1 MVRLIWN
8 SVLFFFSALF
18 YASSV
23 FGQVSYPSPVGHV
36 NDFAN
41 VINADEERDLE
52 NKLRDYKNR
61 TSIEIAVVTV
71 ESTFGLEA
79 PQYAFNLFQK
89 WGIGDKDKNNGIL
102 VLVAP
107 TERDMKIEVGY
118 GMEPDLTDAQAGRI
132 INNVIIPRFKSGQ
145 MQDGIVAGVNAVVS
159 ELGETP
165 FQARLEERKLAEQ
178 RKLVENQRRSEELR
192 ALMVF
197 FGIGLAFLAVIGT
210 PIVLVYLSARKR
222 RRLQLQ
228 FETISGMLST
238 LEKLIK
244 QAENQYSETEQLLV
258 KLQGISPGPVWQ
270 SFARTVPAIP
280 ADIKLAIKEIADLR
294 ELHNKN
300 GWGRSSETYKS
311 VLVLLPSVEKLSS
324 WRDTIEKKI
333 SEVIKAK
340 NDSPV
345 LLKTV
350 LSEIEIDKKHLEHN
364 DISDGA
370 RQCLK
375 DAEDKCKEANSL
387 MASQGLLDWL
397 SIYGLIKTASSL
409 VTRAVKVADS
419 DKRSAEEAR
428 RPKPVYRPSSRSSSR
443 SSGGSRSGGFGGFG
457 GGRSGGGG
465 ARGRW

>member
-23 FGQVSYPSPVGHV
+23 FGQVSYPNPVGHV

-41 VINADEERDLE
+41 VIDIIPEKELE
-52 NKLRDYKNR
+52 SKLREYREK

-79 PQYAFNLFQK
+79 PEYALNLFQK

-197 FGIGLAFLAVIGT
+197 FGIGLALD
-210 PIVLVYLSARKR
+210 R
-222 RRLQLQ
+222 
-228 FETISGMLST
+228 
-238 LEKLIK
+238 
-244 QAENQYSETEQLLV
+244 
-258 KLQGISPGPVWQ
+258 
-270 SFARTVPAIP
+270 
-280 ADIKLAIKEIADLR
+280 
-294 ELHNKN
+294 
-300 GWGRSSETYKS
+300 KS
-311 VLVLLPSVEKLSS
+311 V
-324 WRDTIEKKI
+324 
-333 SEVIKAK
+333 
-340 NDSPV
+340 
-345 LLKTV
+345 
-350 LSEIEIDKKHLEHN
+350 
-364 DISDGA
+364 
-370 RQCLK
+370 
-375 DAEDKCKEANSL
+375 
-387 MASQGLLDWL
+387 
-397 SIYGLIKTASSL
+397 
-409 VTRAVKVADS
+409 
-419 DKRSAEEAR
+419 
-428 RPKPVYRPSSRSSSR
+428 
-443 SSGGSRSGGFGGFG
+443 
-457 GGRSGGGG
+457 
-465 ARGRW
+465 